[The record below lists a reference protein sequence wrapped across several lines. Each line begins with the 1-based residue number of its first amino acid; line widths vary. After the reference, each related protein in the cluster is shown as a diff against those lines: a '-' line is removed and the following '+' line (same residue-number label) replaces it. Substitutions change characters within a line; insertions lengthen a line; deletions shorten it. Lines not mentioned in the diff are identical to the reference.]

1 MLEWGEHRRCCDPYT
16 GVKAGHFKDI
26 KSQLSSEEWSGGEAW
41 ENSSKEQQQHLESAR
56 CERKKWLWGTEIQSS
71 WKATGNRRKGCW
83 EMRRDNILNCF
94 LIHIYMLILG
104 IEEAITCLK
113 LGSDPRFAFLERS
126 FFLFSGAWH
135 WERLVVVRVFSLIY
149 VIFMFG
155 LKGPFWILLRKQNIK
170 RKKVTAIPS
179 NTENDHISLCCFNWW
194 KQDLEKLTSL

>member
-1 MLEWGEHRRCCDPYT
+1 MR
-16 GVKAGHFKDI
+16 
-26 KSQLSSEEWSGGEAW
+26 SEEWSGGEAW

-83 EMRRDNILNCF
+83 EMRRDKILNCF

-104 IEEAITCLK
+104 IEEAIICLK

-135 WERLVVVRVFSLIY
+135 WERLVVVRVISLIY
-149 VIFMFG
+149 VIFMLG
-155 LKGPFWILLRKQNIK
+155 LKGPFCILLRKQNIK

-179 NTENDHISLCCFNWW
+179 NIENDHISICCFNWW